1 MRALWMTSLRP
12 IGKSLENDKIQELF
26 VNSLENFGSKITLS
40 LTQFDDDGVR
50 EYIKNKKINNFF
62 INFPRNKLPLGTK
75 YSNKIMLDNALDQYL
90 ENNFEYLVYSTADIL
105 LPNNLFEEIDFI
117 DQKFGKNKEFC
128 SLVFPNILKKNGY
141 IKSYTTPHYGIDL
154 FIFKLKKTSVLK
166 LKQAIRSWDQYDWGI
181 NDNFY
186 VSVCEL
192 LKLPIFN
199 IYKNIEIIKFENDF
213 KTINENRGW
222 QIESWKKNQ
231 KYFINFL
238 KKNNISIFYAYGS
251 YYYLLIKIFKL
262 RDFNIKLLIVYLKFY
277 INFPIHLIYKIIN
290 FFIFKKN

>member
-1 MRALWMTSLRP
+1 MTSLRP
-12 IGKSLENDKIQELF
+12 IGKSLENDKIQDLF
-26 VNSLENFGSKITLS
+26 VKSLENFNSKITLS
-40 LTQFDDDGVR
+40 LTQFDDNGVE
-50 EYIKNKKINNFF
+50 EYINNKKIKNFF
-62 INFPRNKLPLGTK
+62 INFPRNKLPSETK

-105 LPNNLFEEIDFI
+105 LPGNLFEEVETIKSRI
-117 DQKFGKNKEFC
+117 GKDKEFC
-128 SLVFPNILKKNGY
+128 SLVYPNILNKNGI
-141 IKSYTTPHYGIDL
+141 IKSYTTPHYGIDF
-154 FIFKLKKTSVLK
+154 FIFRIKKKSALK
-166 LKQAIRSWDQYDWGI
+166 LKQAIKSWDQYDWGI

-213 KTINENRGW
+213 KTINENRSW
-222 QIESWKKNQ
+222 QVNSWKKNQ

-238 KKNNISIFYAYGS
+238 KKNNISLFYAYGS

-262 RDFNIKLLIVYLKFY
+262 RDLNIRLLIVYIKFF
-277 INFPIHLIYKIIN
+277 IKIPKHLIQKVIN
-290 FFIFKKN
+290 IFSSRKN